1 MSWNPLT
8 KCSRHVLIS
17 VLVES
22 PTVDSKVYH
31 QTSWSGSPTPTPLT
45 IAPEPGEAKDLAQ
58 KVGCTAPIIA
68 EPANVIQKSHTSKT
82 DPCPKC
88 VATVQ
93 AVETKAFKKR
103 DAERDPVGDMKRRKV
118 EAVEAA
124 KAAKDAAR
132 EAAKEARVKGKGK
145 ATTVEANVE
154 DVHKDV
160 EEDFEENL
168 EEHPEEDFEEY
179 VEEDFEGDVEEDFEE
194 GVEEESEENV
204 EEESEEYVEE
214 DAEEESEEDI
224 V

>member
-1 MSWNPLT
+1 MVRVTDTHTTHHCPRARGSEGPCT
-8 KCSRHVLIS
+8 KGGMYCTNHCRTCERHP
-17 VLVES
+17 E
-22 PTVDSKVYH
+22 
-31 QTSWSGSPTPTPLT
+31 
-45 IAPEPGEAKDLAQ
+45 IAYL
-58 KVGCTAPIIA
+58 
-68 EPANVIQKSHTSKT
+68 KT

-93 AVETKAFKKR
+93 VVETKAFKKR

-124 KAAKDAAR
+124 KAVKDAAK
-132 EAAKEARVKGKGK
+132 EAAREARVKGKGK

-179 VEEDFEGDVEEDFEE
+179 VEEDFEKDFEE

-214 DAEEESEEDI
+214 EFEESEED
-224 V
+224 VV